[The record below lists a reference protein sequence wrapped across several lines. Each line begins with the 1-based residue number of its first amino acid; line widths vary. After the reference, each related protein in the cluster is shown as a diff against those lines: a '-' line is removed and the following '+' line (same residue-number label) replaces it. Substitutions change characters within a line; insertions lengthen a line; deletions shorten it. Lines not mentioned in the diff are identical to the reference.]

1 MDQWDLLQ
9 VKVDL
14 LQVQMDQWDLLQVK
28 VDLLQ
33 VIWPVDQVQ
42 MDQWDLLQVNQ
53 ADQWPDQTG
62 QWDLL
67 QVNQVD
73 QWPDQTGQWDLLQ
86 VNQADQWD
94 LLQVNQVDQIHY
106 LVKADHKADQ
116 DQTGQWDLLRVIWEI
131 IWDLLRIW
139 IWTVMECLHHLQAI
153 WQGWTLTWLTLV
165 NIMDQVQKDQD
176 QMDHQLQT
184 CLQVTCLLHQMTIQT
199 QVVTVCK

>member
-1 MDQWDLLQ
+1 MDPLQ
-9 VKVDL
+9 VN
-14 LQVQMDQWDLLQVK
+14 QA
-28 VDLLQ
+28 
-33 VIWPVDQVQ
+33 
-42 MDQWDLLQVNQ
+42 DQWDLLQVNQ
-53 ADQWPDQTG
+53 ADQW
-62 QWDLL
+62 DLL
-67 QVNQVD
+67 QVSQVD